1 MIHSKKILESKRQAK
16 IIAKLQKEG
25 WLCIKLIKTS
35 CNGIPD
41 LLCLKNGNAMFIE
54 VKQPDGKLS
63 ELQNVRIGQLLALG
77 FDVKVW
83 TDYKKDFVY

>member
-16 IIAKLQKEG
+16 IIAKLTQEG
-25 WLCIKLIKTS
+25 RLGVKLIKTS
-35 CNGIPD
+35 VNGIPD
-41 LLCLKNGNAMFIE
+41 IMALKGGKTMFIE

-77 FDVKVW
+77 FDVKIW
-83 TDYKKDFVY
+83 TDYETDFEY

>member
-1 MIHSKKILESKRQAK
+1 MA
-16 IIAKLQKEG
+16 
-25 WLCIKLIKTS
+25 
-35 CNGIPD
+35 
-41 LLCLKNGNAMFIE
+41 LKGGETMFIE

-83 TDYKKDFVY
+83 TAYDTDFKY

>member
-1 MIHSKKILESKRQAK
+1 MGLKKILESKRQAK

>member
-1 MIHSKKILESKRQAK
+1 MLEKNIQTKIKKKLE
-16 IIAKLQKEG
+16 LEG
-25 WLCIKLIKTS
+25 WFVVKLITTS

-83 TDYKKDFVY
+83 TAYDTDFKY

>member
-1 MIHSKKILESKRQAK
+1 
-16 IIAKLQKEG
+16 
-25 WLCIKLIKTS
+25 
-35 CNGIPD
+35 
-41 LLCLKNGNAMFIE
+41 MFIE

-83 TDYKKDFVY
+83 TAYDTDFKY

>member
-1 MIHSKKILESKRQAK
+1 
-16 IIAKLQKEG
+16 
-25 WLCIKLIKTS
+25 
-35 CNGIPD
+35 
-41 LLCLKNGNAMFIE
+41 MFVE

-83 TDYKKDFVY
+83 TAYGTDFEY

>member
-1 MIHSKKILESKRQAK
+1 M
-16 IIAKLQKEG
+16 AKLTQEG
-25 WLCIKLIKTS
+25 WLCVKLIKTS
-35 CNGIPD
+35 VNGIPD

>member
-1 MIHSKKILESKRQAK
+1 MDSKKILESKRQAK
-16 IIAKLQKEG
+16 IIAKLKTEG
-25 WLCIKLIKTS
+25 WLCVKLIKTS
-35 CNGIPD
+35 VNGIPD

-77 FDVKVW
+77 FDVKIW
-83 TDYKKDFVY
+83 TAYETDFEY

>member
-1 MIHSKKILESKRQAK
+1 MIYSKKILESKRQAK
-16 IIAKLQKEG
+16 IIAKLTQEG
-25 WLCIKLIKTS
+25 WLCVKLIKTS

-41 LLCLKNGNAMFIE
+41 IMALKGGKTMFIE

-77 FDVKVW
+77 FDVKIW
-83 TDYKKDFVY
+83 TDYDTDFEY